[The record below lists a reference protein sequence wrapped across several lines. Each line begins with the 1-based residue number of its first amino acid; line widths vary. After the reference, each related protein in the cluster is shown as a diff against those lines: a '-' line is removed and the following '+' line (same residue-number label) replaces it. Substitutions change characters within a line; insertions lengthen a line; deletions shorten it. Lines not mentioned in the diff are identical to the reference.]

1 MEIALTD
8 AIRSQWTTLPRWL
21 TSKDKVVEELRIQ
34 TINYAMNGY
43 EDASQQL
50 TKPVTTAGKSTS
62 RAPTTL
68 SESNMTTKSIVY
80 DTAYGPAATLAEI
93 EAEVWRSLKFT
104 YMRPTVPVN
113 RGLWYIGVRYS
124 EGLEG
129 SNYTEKVRR
138 CPPNLERSLLPA
150 YEILITAVAYSDLCI
165 MHSFSSEITLSY
177 PSWDAKVK
185 LVLVMRQP
193 SS

>member
-1 MEIALTD
+1 MWC
-8 AIRSQWTTLPRWL
+8 S
-21 TSKDKVVEELRIQ
+21 
-34 TINYAMNGY
+34 
-43 EDASQQL
+43 
-50 TKPVTTAGKSTS
+50 
-62 RAPTTL
+62 
-68 SESNMTTKSIVY
+68 
-80 DTAYGPAATLAEI
+80 
-93 EAEVWRSLKFT
+93 
-104 YMRPTVPVN
+104 
-113 RGLWYIGVRYS
+113 
-124 EGLEG
+124 LEG

-165 MHSFSSEITLSY
+165 MHSFSSEITLPRVLTSLSY